1 MSHFYA
7 QHMNYWRFKI
17 QKDPIIAVVRK
28 NREKLLAK
36 FNFDLKKFSE
46 YIIEALK
53 KKREKRQRR

>member
-1 MSHFYA
+1 
-7 QHMNYWRFKI
+7 MNYWRFKI

-46 YIIEALK
+46 YIIEAQK
-53 KKREKRQRR
+53 KKREKLLI